1 LAAALRPTRTAG
13 LGRPVVLAALLL
25 WGCGGER
32 EHPPA
37 ANAPQPAGT
46 PAAAPAAEAATG
58 EGGAYAAGT
67 VTDGGRI
74 AGRILYKGAPRP
86 PRPIQVTKDNSVCG
100 AVAHT
105 DESLVVGP
113 DGGVRHA
120 VVSIGSITRGKPW
133 PTSAGPS
140 LDQHACWFIPHVQ
153 VIPAGATLD
162 VVNSDGILHNIHTY
176 PKNNPP
182 ANMAQPKFKKTLQLP
197 FQAPDVVKV
206 NCDVHSWM
214 SAWIVVA
221 AHPYYAVS
229 DEHGAFT
236 LEGVPPGTYTLRA
249 WHETLGTREQPIT
262 VPPGGAAEAT
272 ITFQE

>member
-1 LAAALRPTRTAG
+1 MG
-13 LGRPVVLAALLL
+13 LSRPVVLAALLL
-25 WGCGGER
+25 CACGGEQQ
-32 EHPPA
+32 HAPA
-37 ANAPQPAGT
+37 TAPSAG
-46 PAAAPAAEAATG
+46 APAATPASEGATTEGAA
-58 EGGAYAAGT
+58 YVPGT
-67 VTDGGRI
+67 VADAGRVGGRVVFQGT
-74 AGRILYKGAPRP
+74 ARP
-86 PRPIQVTKDNSVCG
+86 ARPIQVTKDSAVCG

-113 DGGVRHA
+113 DGGVRYA
-120 VVSIGSITRGKPW
+120 VVSIGPIARGKPW
-133 PTSAGPS
+133 PAAAGPS
-140 LDQHACWFIPHVQ
+140 LDQHSCWFIPHVQ

-221 AHPYYAVS
+221 AHPYYAVT
-229 DEHGAFT
+229 DGHGGFS

-262 VPPGGAAEAT
+262 VAPGGAAEAT